1 MEEVLDLEHGAQT
14 PPLRLRLCH
23 LLLFHCLPLASQQLQ
38 PRDNSRSSEKEKN
51 TEFCHNRKP
60 NKLTLEHKS
69 AGDLHC
75 NVVIWSIMIVFVFF
89 TATKWIFRC
98 QNVIHI
104 LPRIQMEGKK
114 RTKQKKGEET
124 PHVTQLFKAD
134 PGAFSPLSLWG
145 LFPNSVALNIFFWTG
160 KLLTFPLRSTFH
172 LIVGD
177 QCFYSPSQTYS
188 VDFLSS
194 PKIWWVSLTW
204 TSQCLQHGQWWRDI
218 NYRICCGSSM
228 NPNWFKKDIYNFL

>member
-89 TATKWIFRC
+89 TATKIA
-98 QNVIHI
+98 QNSDG
-104 LPRIQMEGKK
+104 GKK
-114 RTKQKKGEET
+114 KNKTKKRRRNSSCHPTIQSRPWSFLT
-124 PHVTQLFKAD
+124 SL
-134 PGAFSPLSLWG
+134 PLG
-145 LFPNSVALNIFFWTG
+145 LIS
-160 KLLTFPLRSTFH
+160 KLRGLE
-172 LIVGD
+172 
-177 QCFYSPSQTYS
+177 Y
-188 VDFLSS
+188 FL
-194 PKIWWVSLTW
+194 LD
-204 TSQCLQHGQWWRDI
+204 R
-218 NYRICCGSSM
+218 
-228 NPNWFKKDIYNFL
+228 